1 MRNRPY
7 RTVLISMG
15 CVVERL
21 EDMEEAATRWVIALR
36 DPGFT
41 DWEAFTG
48 WLEADPRHN
57 AAYEIVAAADAD
69 AAATL
74 TAAPAVVA
82 PVVVPIGRPVLRRP
96 PLSARR
102 TWLGWSIAASLA
114 VVAGVLGVQ
123 RFTPATPLTVIATA
137 AGEHRSL
144 FLPDGTRVDLNGGT
158 RLAFDTATPREIR
171 FDAGEALFS
180 VGHDAAKPFTV
191 TTANGVV
198 QDVGTVFN
206 LARTGDRTE
215 IAVAEGSVMYNPAAE
230 KLLVAAGST
239 LAVGSRAEYGH
250 VDAKS
255 VGSWRRGRLVYHG
268 ATVARIAADLSRNIG
283 EPVTPSPEV
292 ARQSF
297 SGVILLDRDR
307 AQMFARLG
315 GLLDV
320 DATHGAAGWALTA
333 RRVSN

>member
-1 MRNRPY
+1 M
-7 RTVLISMG
+7 
-15 CVVERL
+15 ERL
-21 EDMEEAATRWVIALR
+21 DDMQEAATRWVIAMR
-36 DPGFT
+36 DPGFA

-57 AAYEIVAAADAD
+57 SAYETVAAADAD

-74 TAAPAVVA
+74 AAPVPVVA
-82 PVVVPIGRPVLRRP
+82 PPVFRPNARPVSPQRRRWM
-96 PLSARR
+96 S
-102 TWLGWSIAASLA
+102 WSVAAALTA
-114 VVAGVLGVQ
+114 IAGVLGVQ
-123 RFTPATPLTVIATA
+123 RLYPPVPMTVIATT

-144 FLPDGTRVDLNGGT
+144 VLADGTRVDLNGGT
-158 RLAFDTATPREIR
+158 SLAFDPATPREIR
-171 FDAGEALFS
+171 FDSGEALFS
-180 VGHDAAKPFTV
+180 VRHDAATPFTV
-191 TTANGVV
+191 TTPNGIV

-230 KLLVAAGST
+230 KLLIAAGST
-239 LAVGSRAEYGH
+239 LAVGNRAEFGK
-250 VDAKS
+250 VDTRS
-255 VGSWRRGRLVYHG
+255 VGSWRRGRLVYRD

-307 AQMFARLG
+307 SQMFARLG
-315 GLLDV
+315 GLLGV
-320 DATHGAAGWALTA
+320 DATHGATGWHLTA
-333 RRVSN
+333 HRAPD